1 MADLF
6 TERTP
11 IVGAAGEEVPL
22 TEESKAKIIRL
33 VFRVLVTVMVTV
45 NTSLCFV
52 RGAQYSNKYGVSY
65 GVKYFL
71 LGCSLIGF
79 NALLNIM
86 VSVLLE
92 IHSRRV
98 TQREHRHRHRA
109 DDERRRLKVRAPC
122 QRRIQQLP
130 VSVCRA
136 QFALWRRGDI
146 PRHGQKFL
154 YCFGGVITLQSILA
168 DIAAMSNCL

>member
-86 VSVLLE
+86 
-92 IHSRRV
+92 
-98 TQREHRHRHRA
+98 
-109 DDERRRLKVRAPC
+109 
-122 QRRIQQLP
+122 
-130 VSVCRA
+130 
-136 QFALWRRGDI
+136 FALWRRGDI